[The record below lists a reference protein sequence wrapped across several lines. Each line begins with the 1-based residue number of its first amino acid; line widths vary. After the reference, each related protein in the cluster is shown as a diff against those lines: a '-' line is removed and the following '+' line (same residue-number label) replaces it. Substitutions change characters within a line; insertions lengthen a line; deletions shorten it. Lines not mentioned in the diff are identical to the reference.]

1 MRLTDILG
9 EAVRV
14 YHEITLK
21 EIGLSDEV
29 SVWGKAKKK
38 EPTGPSQDGAGAA
51 TTHEGTKPPSTV
63 DQTRAYELEWCDLRE
78 IVDELRGLLPKQYKT
93 RLPAMPTACPPW
105 RWKYDIGDL
114 LDALKLPDFD
124 KHDSTYFAKNFAN
137 GVANQQ
143 YVLVCLKALLENGIG
158 PAGRERDV
166 DCALWML
173 HNPIDPKGGW
183 RHGRPQGSVEA
194 PIVSA
199 KLLAEWTASHGADI
213 ERRVV
218 SYTKSM
224 TGSSWSTRGLLRHLG
239 YRVGLQGEPQAE
251 RHEILT
257 GAVLLPSRLLPEQH
271 RGNWGEA
278 GTRTRLGEIRRMI
291 TLFLNLAQ
299 GKSSSNMG
307 KAKREWQADL
317 DWLAREYRG

>member
-1 MRLTDILG
+1 VVDGYTCER
-9 EAVRV
+9 ERVR
-14 YHEITLK
+14 HEFLPK
-21 EIGLSDEV
+21 EIGLSNEV
-29 SVWGKAKKK
+29 SVWGKATKKK
-38 EPTGPSQDGAGAA
+38 PQADSSQGGTGA
-51 TTHEGTKPPSTV
+51 TTTHGGTKPSCTL

-78 IVDELRGLLPKQYKT
+78 IVDELRGLLPKQHAIKL
-93 RLPAMPTACPPW
+93 RAMPAECPPW
-105 RWKYDIGDL
+105 RWAYDIGDL
-114 LDALKLPDFD
+114 LEALKLPDFD
-124 KHDSTYFAKNFAN
+124 KQDSTYFTKNFAK

-143 YVLVCLKALLENGIG
+143 YVLVCLKALLENGLG
-158 PAGRERDV
+158 PPGRESDV

-173 HNPIDPKGGW
+173 QNPIDPRGG
-183 RHGRPQGSVEA
+183 RGYGRPHGSIEA
-194 PIVSA
+194 PIVSSE
-199 KLLAEWTASHGADI
+199 LLAEWTASHGADI

-251 RHEILT
+251 RQAILT
-257 GAVLLPSRLLPEQH
+257 GAVLLPARLLPEQH

-291 TLFLNLAQ
+291 TLFLNLAK
-299 GKSSSNMG
+299 GKSSANMG

-317 DWLAREYRG
+317 DWLAGEYRG